1 MKTRTGFVSNSSS
14 SSFVLAIRDDCTL
27 EDIKNEI
34 LKDVDNI
41 KVFADEGLEYAEEA
55 SEFEELK
62 GKKLYTAIADKVS
75 QDILNEFT
83 GKYAT
88 FLHLDKWKVTAREY
102 GNESEMLTSIFIY
115 NHCGEIDTE
124 KIKLKS
130 TD

>member
-62 GKKLYTAIADKVS
+62 GRYSNLAESELVS
-75 QDILNEFT
+75 KMLSGVCATNE
-83 GKYAT
+83 
-88 FLHLDKWKVTAREY
+88 
-102 GNESEMLTSIFIY
+102 NESRL
-115 NHCGEIDTE
+115 
-124 KIKLKS
+124 
-130 TD
+130 